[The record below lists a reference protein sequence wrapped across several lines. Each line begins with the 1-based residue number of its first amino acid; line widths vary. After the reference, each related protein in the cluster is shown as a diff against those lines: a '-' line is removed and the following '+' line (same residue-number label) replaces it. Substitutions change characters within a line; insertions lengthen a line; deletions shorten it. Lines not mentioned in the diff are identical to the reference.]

1 MGETARLV
9 ESPDQRR
16 VHIFS
21 DFDGTITEQDTLI
34 FLTTHLGGGRE
45 LVEAI
50 GRLLREGKL
59 SLREGIAAEMR
70 SIRAPYAAAEKLLRE
85 QVRLDPHF
93 KAFAQWCH
101 AQALPLTVLSAGF
114 QQNIELF
121 LPRDEFPHLEI
132 LANEL
137 QPDETRGWQCL
148 FRDQTDEGHDKARAL
163 REAHA
168 RGQYTIFIG
177 DGLSDRAAAATAD
190 EVFAKPALAE
200 YCRERGLRCREFQT
214 FAEVLERLSSN
225 EILCGHS

>member
-1 MGETARLV
+1 MSFREGERIAAKLDKT
-9 ESPDQRR
+9 R

-34 FLTTHLGGGRE
+34 FLTTHLGGGSE
-45 LVEAI
+45 LVAAI
-50 GRLLREGKL
+50 GRLLREGQL

-70 SIRAPYAAAEKLLRE
+70 SIRAPFAAAEKLLRE
-85 QVRLDPHF
+85 QVQLDPHF

-101 AQALPLTVLSAGF
+101 TQALPLTILSAGF

-121 LPRDEFPHLEI
+121 LPRDEFPQLEI

-137 QPDETRGWQCL
+137 RPDESCGWQCL

-163 REAHA
+163 REARA

-177 DGLSDRAAAATAD
+177 DGLSDRAAAAAAD
-190 EVFAKPALAE
+190 EVFAKHSLAE
-200 YCRERGLRCREFQT
+200 YCRERGIRCREFQT
-214 FAEVLERLSSN
+214 FAEVLEQLQER
-225 EILCGHS
+225 I